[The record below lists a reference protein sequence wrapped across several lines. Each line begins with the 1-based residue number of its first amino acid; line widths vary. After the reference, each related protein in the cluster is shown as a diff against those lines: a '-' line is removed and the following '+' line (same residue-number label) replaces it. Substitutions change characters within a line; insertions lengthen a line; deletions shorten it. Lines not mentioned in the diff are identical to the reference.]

1 MAASFPYLIELVE
14 ASTAGLKDIS
24 LRRLFGCDAFFVG
37 EHIFVLLWKDGRIG
51 VKLRD
56 AGAHARLLALPGAE
70 PWRMGGKVAANW
82 VLVPEEM
89 HDDSEAL
96 TPWIREAYREVR
108 EGVGRAVGTATMVV
122 KPAKAAAKPVK
133 QPVKPTKPAA
143 KRATKVAARA
153 ETQRATKVSTKATK
167 ATAQPVARRTTR
179 ATKVAAKVAAR
190 VGVRRTGGR

>member
-70 PWRMGGKVAANW
+70 PWRMGPKVAAHW

-122 KPAKAAAKPVK
+122 KSAKVAAKPVK
-133 QPVKPTKPAA
+133 ATKPAA

-179 ATKVAAKVAAR
+179 AAKVAAKVAAR

>member
-70 PWRMGGKVAANW
+70 PWRMGPKVAAHW

-122 KPAKAAAKPVK
+122 KPAKVAAKPVK
-133 QPVKPTKPAA
+133 AAKPAA
-143 KRATKVAARA
+143 KRPTKVAARA
-153 ETQRATKVSTKATK
+153 ETRRATKVSTKATK

>member
-70 PWRMGGKVAANW
+70 PWRMGPKVAAHW

-122 KPAKAAAKPVK
+122 KSAKVAAKPVK
-133 QPVKPTKPAA
+133 AAKPAA
-143 KRATKVAARA
+143 KRPTKVAARA
-153 ETQRATKVSTKATK
+153 ETRRATKVSTKATK

-179 ATKVAAKVAAR
+179 AAKVAAKVAAR

>member
-133 QPVKPTKPAA
+133 ATKPAA
-143 KRATKVAARA
+143 KRPTKVAARA

-179 ATKVAAKVAAR
+179 AAKVAAR

>member
-37 EHIFVLLWKDGRIG
+37 EHIFVLLWKEGRIG

-56 AGAHARLLALPGAE
+56 RDQHARLLALPGAA

-89 HDDSEAL
+89 HDDGEAL
-96 TPWIREAYREVR
+96 TPWVHEAYREVR
-108 EGVGRAVGTATMVV
+108 QGVGRAVGTATMVV
-122 KPAKAAAKPVK
+122 KPAKVAAK
-133 QPVKPTKPAA
+133 QPTKKVA
-143 KRATKVAARA
+143 KRPTKVAARA
-153 ETQRATKVSTKATK
+153 ETQRATKVSAKATK
-167 ATAQPVARRTTR
+167 VTAKPVAKRTTR

>member
-122 KPAKAAAKPVK
+122 KSAKAAAKPVK
-133 QPVKPTKPAA
+133 ATKPAA

-153 ETQRATKVSTKATK
+153 ETRRATKVSTKATK

-179 ATKVAAKVAAR
+179 AAKVAAKVAAR

>member
-70 PWRMGGKVAANW
+70 PWRMGGKVAAHW

-122 KPAKAAAKPVK
+122 KPAKPVK